1 MTDLPCSRLL
11 TWLQREHGDDLRV
24 LLRYEEE
31 EHEWL
36 YRRDDVKAQYDER
49 SFDESV
55 DTYRE
60 IEPLVREQ
68 SDILDGGALRA
79 TINVYDDIVLIQFPM
94 AIGEGVVV
102 SLEATAGEDLVE
114 IVATGL
120 QLLLADVEAAKA
132 RMPGWVE
139 RDSG

>member
-11 TWLQREHGDDLRV
+11 TWLQREYGDDLRV
-24 LLRYEEE
+24 LLHYEESE
-31 EHEWL
+31 YEWL
-36 YRRDDVKAQYDER
+36 YRRDDVRAQYDER

-79 TINVYDDIVLIQFPM
+79 TVNVYDDIVLLQFPM
-94 AIGEGVVV
+94 RPGEGVVV
-102 SLEATAGEDLVE
+102 SLEATAGADLVE

-120 QLLLADVEAAKA
+120 QLLLADADAAQA
-132 RMPGWVE
+132 RMPDWVKQT
-139 RDSG
+139 D